1 MGKVTEQ
8 QILSMAPNSSAVANA
23 RKISVGG
30 GFVSLSKTEDET
42 FFMGECKG
50 SGKSNYQVSVDVIEE
65 GNPLCRCSCPSRQYP
80 CKHGLALL
88 FEIEKGKDFGIC
100 QLPDSIREKREKKEK
115 RAAKSGEKRPDGKGA
130 EGAKGKK
137 ASRGARVKK
146 MKKQLEGISV
156 LKKLMDRLLSFGLG
170 ALEGTSLKAYK
181 DLSKQLGDYYL
192 PGPQILLNW
201 LILESEAYQKDGD
214 PSHQEQVIR
223 ILVHMNA
230 LIRKA
235 ESYLRTKVEND
246 DGEDDDNIL
255 YEELGGIWNLER
267 LNQLGRSREMVKLVQ
282 LSFEVYFD
290 PARKEFID
298 RGYYL
303 DCGSGEIVATMNYRP
318 VKALKYVRQEDS
330 VFEAL
335 TVPLLTFYP
344 GNGNPRV
351 RWERADFEPLTPEI
365 FRSIRA
371 LAKQELG
378 PLVKWVKNLIKNPME
393 AKEVAVLAAYQKIGL
408 IEELGKES
416 PVFVLEDG
424 MGSRIALKDEERAKP
439 TTGMLA
445 NLPDARLLE
454 NQALFGKMFYD
465 SREHRICMQPFSIV
479 TEQAI
484 IRLAY

>member
-50 SGKSNYQVSVDVIEE
+50 SGKSNYQVSVDFIEE

-214 PSHQEQVIR
+214 SSHQEQVIR

-365 FRSIRA
+365 FRSIQA
-371 LAKQELG
+371 
-378 PLVKWVKNLIKNPME
+378 LIKNPME